1 MDFYKEWGESESSN
15 PPKRC
20 ALGLRKHLLLVAVAA
35 VLILIGSYWY
45 IEYFSKGVGLYSADM
60 AGDRAAV
67 GIGEQGQST
76 PITPAAV
83 NWIPPSSG
91 ATAPTAPPTDFAS
104 PPVAALTG
112 QRAVG
117 VRVAEKAGP
126 TIIAGTPPPHT
137 DGREMMD
144 CTICHNLIAPAGAQ
158 TVAEK
163 AGPTIIAGTPAPHT
177 DGREMMDCTLC
188 HNLIA
193 PAGGRTVA
201 WGAGQGGAPNFSG
214 PRPDLAMNV
223 AQRGGF
229 ADIASKLR
237 NSVVNIEAR
246 IGGAGRTTEAPAPK
260 AKPNVRFA
268 KPSSPLSTR
277 PMDNIGSGI
286 IVRGDGYI
294 LTNYHVVRG
303 AVAVFVTVFDDLT
316 TERYQADVVKVD
328 ESVDLA
334 LLKITTKSPLVPAS
348 LGDSD
353 RIRVADEVI
362 AIGSPFGL
370 GQTVSRGIVSAMHKS
385 LVIEGILRKDLIQT
399 EAAINT
405 GNSGGPLV
413 HENGTVIGINTAI
426 YTPTGA
432 FAGVGF
438 AVPSN
443 QVKMFVGDVIPVRV
457 EGPVAAG
464 NRAAGAT
471 VAAGAGGAGNYSFA
485 DPPTSP
491 VMNVVANRV
500 VERENNMAG
509 AAPAPGA
516 PVLGAPVQAGPRVM
530 EREDNGRGAAA
541 AAGPPVM
548 GVSVRT
554 MEPMVAERL
563 GQPAGRGVFVQ
574 AVDQGSPA
582 AWAGLRPGDIILKLD
597 GRRIRSEGQL
607 ARRVAALENGE
618 TVRVRVLRDRRRR
631 DLHMTVVRNAA
642 GVAAA
647 GGGGMAQDPQ
657 ARWRVRAGT
666 TVGGDAMGRVP
677 TVERGIR
684 TGAAVGGG
692 AMGQGPTVDPGIRTG
707 AAVGGG
713 ALGQGPMVHRRIR
726 KEFNWRGMEI
736 DKFIAV
742 RPAGTPQGTTVS
754 GGEISDVDRVS
765 PAAMAGLRKKDVIV
779 EINGHPVGTPAL
791 MDRAIRNAS
800 GRGDNL
806 IRVLRGGREL
816 FVFT

>member
-15 PPKRC
+15 PPKGC

-45 IEYFSKGVGLYSADM
+45 IEYFSKGIGLYSADM
-60 AGDRAAV
+60 AGDRAAI
-67 GIGEQGQST
+67 GIGEQGEST

-83 NWIPPSSG
+83 NWIPPSPG

-117 VRVAEKAGP
+117 VRVAGKAGP

-144 CTICHNLIAPAGAQ
+144 CT
-158 TVAEK
+158 
-163 AGPTIIAGTPAPHT
+163 
-177 DGREMMDCTLC
+177 LC

-193 PAGGRTVA
+193 PAGGQTVA

-214 PRPDLAMNV
+214 PRTDLAMNV

-246 IGGAGRTTEAPAPK
+246 IGGAGQTTETPAPK

-268 KPSSPLSTR
+268 KPFSPLSTR

-286 IVRGDGYI
+286 IVRDDGYI

-328 ESVDLA
+328 EPIDLA
-334 LLKITTKSPLVPAS
+334 LLKITAKSPLVPAS

-399 EAAINT
+399 DAAINT

-443 QVKMFVGDVIPVRV
+443 HVITFVGDVIQVRV

-471 VAAGAGGAGNYSFA
+471 VAAGAGGVGNYSFA

-500 VERENNMAG
+500 VERENNLGG

-516 PVLGAPVQAGPRVM
+516 PVLGAPVQAAPRVM
-530 EREDNGRGAAA
+530 EREDNARGAAA

-554 MEPMVAERL
+554 MEL
-563 GQPAGRGVFVQ
+563 
-574 AVDQGSPA
+574 
-582 AWAGLRPGDIILKLD
+582 
-597 GRRIRSEGQL
+597 
-607 ARRVAALENGE
+607 
-618 TVRVRVLRDRRRR
+618 
-631 DLHMTVVRNAA
+631 
-642 GVAAA
+642 
-647 GGGGMAQDPQ
+647 
-657 ARWRVRAGT
+657 
-666 TVGGDAMGRVP
+666 
-677 TVERGIR
+677 
-684 TGAAVGGG
+684 
-692 AMGQGPTVDPGIRTG
+692 
-707 AAVGGG
+707 
-713 ALGQGPMVHRRIR
+713 
-726 KEFNWRGMEI
+726 
-736 DKFIAV
+736 
-742 RPAGTPQGTTVS
+742 
-754 GGEISDVDRVS
+754 SDVS
-765 PAAMAGLRKKDVIV
+765 AF
-779 EINGHPVGTPAL
+779 GT
-791 MDRAIRNAS
+791 N
-800 GRGDNL
+800 
-806 IRVLRGGREL
+806 
-816 FVFT
+816 